1 MTLTRDEKLARFA
14 ALHRPGDPLVLWNA
28 WDAGSAAAV
37 ARAGAK
43 AVATGSAAVAQAM
56 GFPDGEALPLDL
68 LVAISERVALAAG
81 DLPASIDFEGAYSAD
96 PAGAAANALRIARA
110 GAVGINFEDGVVG
123 GEGLH
128 PVEAQA
134 ARIAAIVGTCAEAGL
149 PLHVSRGR
157 SSGKIDLIIIDT
169 PANSKDIAMLAAEQ
183 ADFVIIP
190 VAPRGLDVHSVLQ
203 TVKQVQQ
210 AGTPFAVILTQV
222 PHQGGEGQEAHAGF
236 AAKGVTMFDSR
247 LHFRKDFYKATPLGR
262 TAAETDPDSKAA
274 AELRAAYGEAK
285 RLSGF
290 TTKQVSE
297 VG

>member
-1 MTLTRDEKLARFA
+1 MQVWAVIAQKGGQSKTTLSTGFAVEAAREGA
-14 ALHRPGDPLVLWNA
+14 SVVIL
-28 WDAGSAAAV
+28 DADDRQGSA
-37 ARAGAK
+37 
-43 AVATGSAAVAQAM
+43 
-56 GFPDGEALPLDL
+56 LYW
-68 LVAISERVALAAG
+68 SERRDMDDVMVK
-81 DLPASIDFEGAYSAD
+81 DSS
-96 PAGAAANALRIARA
+96 
-110 GAVGINFEDGVVG
+110 V
-123 GEGLH
+123 
-128 PVEAQA
+128 
-134 ARIAAIVGTCAEAGL
+134 AGL

-236 AAKGVTMFDSR
+236 ASR
-247 LHFRKDFYKATPLGR
+247 LHFRKDYYKATPLGR
-262 TAAETDPDSKAA
+262 TAAETEPDSKAA
-274 AELRAAYGEAK
+274 AELRRAYEEAK
-285 RLSGF
+285 RLSGY

-297 VG
+297 VT

>member
-1 MTLTRDEKLARFA
+1 MQVWAVIAQKGGQSKTTLATGFAVEAAREGASVVILDADDRQGSALYWSERRDEDDVMVK
-14 ALHRPGDPLVLWNA
+14 DSSV
-28 WDAGSAAAV
+28 
-37 ARAGAK
+37 
-43 AVATGSAAVAQAM
+43 
-56 GFPDGEALPLDL
+56 
-68 LVAISERVALAAG
+68 
-81 DLPASIDFEGAYSAD
+81 
-96 PAGAAANALRIARA
+96 
-110 GAVGINFEDGVVG
+110 
-123 GEGLH
+123 
-128 PVEAQA
+128 
-134 ARIAAIVGTCAEAGL
+134 AGL
-149 PLHVSRGR
+149 PLHVSRARG
-157 SSGKIDLIIIDT
+157 SSKVDLIIIDT

-236 AAKGVTMFDSR
+236 AAKNVTLFDSR

-262 TAAETDPDSKAA
+262 TPVETEPDSKAA

-290 TTKQVSE
+290 TIKLITDSTTKPVSE
-297 VG
+297 VV